1 MKMSV
6 PSLMLSEG
14 QTARLSMN
22 WIVDK
27 RADLFWFIG
36 GALAGYFMFFLHA
49 GLRVDMVT
57 VWFLWVIFLDSP
69 HFFGTYVRTYFDK
82 EEFVKRKK
90 LLIGSLGWL
99 LAGPAMIGLSY
110 LLHQANIGN
119 YKFPFLVFIIFFNLW
134 AYWHV
139 VRQHFGIM
147 SLYKKKN
154 NDFAPADTRIDKA
167 ILYVGLLAP
176 FVSFIIRHP
185 EARKALGLSSAFP
198 AYPALNS
205 FSQMFSINFLAQ
217 FHWEHVIVF
226 LSIAA
231 FSAVSIA
238 FICRQLYRWKN
249 GLALNIPKIF
259 FMIALIP
266 LYAIINYSAAILTA
280 PLLAFSAFVTIYHDV
295 QYHAIV
301 WFYSKNRYQKPGVD
315 TKKYGLAT
323 KITKNFATYMMCG
336 IAMAAMFRLFGCSF
350 QVHPGC
356 GILVMTSDQLLFGS
370 ISSKELLYVFLLGLP
385 MHHYFVDQYIW
396 RPSKDTTLQKDL
408 KLNQ

>member
-1 MKMSV
+1 M
-6 PSLMLSEG
+6 E
-14 QTARLSMN
+14 
-22 WIVDK
+22 
-27 RADLFWFIG
+27 
-36 GALAGYFMFFLHA
+36 FF
-49 GLRVDMVT
+49 T
-57 VWFLWVIFLDSP
+57 P
-69 HFFGTYVRTYFDK
+69 T
-82 EEFVKRKK
+82 
-90 LLIGSLGWL
+90 GWL
-99 LAGPAMIGLSY
+99 LAGPTMIGFSY
-110 LLHQANIGN
+110 LLHQANIEN

-154 NDFAPADTRIDKA
+154 GDYEPVDTRIDKA

-176 FVSFIIRHP
+176 FVSFIFRHP

-198 AYPALNS
+198 PYPAVNS
-205 FSQMFSINFLAQ
+205 ISKFFSANFLAQ
-217 FHWEHVIVF
+217 LQWEHIIVF
-226 LSIAA
+226 LSVAA
-231 FSAVSIA
+231 FSTVSVA
-238 FICRQLYRWKN
+238 FIGRQLYRWRN
-249 GLALNIPKIF
+249 GLPLNMPKIF

-301 WFYSKNRYQKPGVD
+301 WFYSKNRYHKPGLEA
-315 TKKYGLAT
+315 KKYGLAT
-323 KITKNFATYMMCG
+323 KMTKNFATYMMCG
-336 IAMAAMFRLFGCSF
+336 IAMAAIFRLFGCSF

-356 GILVMTSDQLLFGS
+356 GVLVITSDQLLFGS
-370 ISSKELLYVFLLGLP
+370 ISSRELLYGLLLGIP

-396 RPSKDTTLQKDL
+396 RPSKDATLQKDL